1 MVHICVA
8 LLSLVAAPQT
18 GPAWL
23 RWGGPG
29 GDFRVDGEAIGWSGQ
44 APRRAW
50 QRDLGDGFSA
60 VVGDGTR
67 IFTAYRRGGDM
78 VVTAIDAGT
87 GQPAW
92 EHAVETP
99 PLASMFLDYG
109 QGPNATPVVANDTLF
124 ITGFTGRLLALD
136 AATGKRRWQ
145 RELWSELR
153 GTFRDVGYSNT
164 ALLYRDLVI
173 VPVGGR
179 GKALAAFR
187 QSDGSTVWMSGDYEN
202 AMSTPILIDVDG
214 QPQVVA
220 FMVEGV
226 AGFDPSAGTLL
237 WFHAHRTQY
246 AVNSSTPVWH
256 AASKTIVVSSAYD
269 QGARAI
275 RLRRDGSRTIASEAW
290 FNRRL
295 RVHHGNMLVLG
306 GHVYGS
312 NGDFGPAPLTA
323 VDVTTGTV
331 AWQSR
336 TFPKV
341 NLVQAGDRTIVL
353 DEDGRLAVAVLSPTG
368 LQVLQEAQV
377 TTKLSW
383 TVPTLIGRRLYVR
396 DRRTLIALDL
406 ERVAARS

>member
-1 MVHICVA
+1 MVLTCLA
-8 LLSLVAAPQT
+8 TLSVLAMSQSAPSWPQ
-18 GPAWL
+18 
-23 RWGGPG
+23 WGGPTR
-29 GDFRVDGEAIGWSGQ
+29 DFRVDGESLGWSGE

-50 QRDLGDGFSA
+50 QRELGDGFSA
-60 VVGDGTR
+60 VVGDSRR
-67 IFTAYRRGGDM
+67 IYTAYRRGGAM

-87 GQPAW
+87 GKSIW
-92 EHAVETP
+92 EHAVDTA
-99 PLASMFLDYG
+99 PLPNMFLEYG
-109 QGPNATPVVANDTLF
+109 QGPNATPVLANGRLF
-124 ITGFTGRLLALD
+124 ITGFTGRLEALD
-136 AATGKRRWQ
+136 AASGRPVWR

-164 ALLYRDLVI
+164 ALPFRDLI
-173 VPVGGR
+173 ILPVGGK

-187 QSDGSTVWMSGDYEN
+187 QSDGSTAWTSGDYEN

-226 AGFDPSAGTLL
+226 AGFDPVAGTPL
-237 WFHAHRTQY
+237 WFHPHKTSY

-256 AASKTIVVSSAYD
+256 AASKTIVVSSAYN

-275 RLRRDGSRTIASEAW
+275 RLRRDGARTIASEAW

-295 RVHHGNMLVLG
+295 RVHHGNMLVLD

-312 NGDFGPAPLTA
+312 SGDFGPAPLTA
-323 VDVTTGTV
+323 IEVSTGTV

-341 NLVQAGDRTIVL
+341 NLLQAGERTILL
-353 DEDGRLAVAVLSPTG
+353 DEDGRLAVARLAPTG

-383 TVPTLIGRRLYVR
+383 TVPTLIGQRLYVR
-396 DRRTLIALDL
+396 DRRTLVALDL
-406 ERVAARS
+406 DRVPARS